1 MRGVTSNG
9 CCHPRPA
16 SKTPLCLTDTT
27 PQRTSVGEMGAF
39 RAACVHRFYLR
50 PTNPRSPQVRGGA
63 ASENT
68 RARCQRHTHKAA
80 LVTLPEARALIGE
93 VQYTTHTY
101 CHSQSN
107 TVCMYSRR
115 ARAYRHT
122 ILNIWYLKV
131 RTHTQPH
138 ARRAPA
144 PCFSA
149 GRRACWRQLALR
161 HDGSFAAR
169 RPRHW
174 MTLTGSRCSLVLRGS
189 IEPRC
194 SLLPAFSLEAAA

>member
-107 TVCMYSRR
+107 TVCMYSIGEPAPTDTQFSTSGISKSARTHSHTPGAPRR
-115 ARAYRHT
+115 HASRQVAARAGGSS
-122 ILNIWYLKV
+122 
-131 RTHTQPH
+131 
-138 ARRAPA
+138 
-144 PCFSA
+144 PCA
-149 GRRACWRQLALR
+149 TTALSPL
-161 HDGSFAAR
+161 GV
-169 RPRHW
+169 
-174 MTLTGSRCSLVLRGS
+174 LVTG
-189 IEPRC
+189 
-194 SLLPAFSLEAAA
+194 